1 MLVSAA
7 RSRPALTARPW
18 CRPVGWPSDATI
30 IAFSDRA
37 ECSMGNRQGSAM
49 HVGGVGQRRT
59 EALTVFM
66 DAPRHGPLPL
76 RRCPGETPRPSLCDV
91 GKKPGAGFIRRR
103 CESAAEQIRSSAGV
117 AHYESGKE
125 CSAGKDTP
133 WPRLLLW
140 VFACTALL
148 VSLIIRADGLDD
160 RDPGLAVRAA
170 AVQRS
175 SATDLPV
182 FRSTVQS
189 GEAGALS
196 RTSGPKI

>member
-1 MLVSAA
+1 M
-7 RSRPALTARPW
+7 
-18 CRPVGWPSDATI
+18 
-30 IAFSDRA
+30 
-37 ECSMGNRQGSAM
+37 Q
-49 HVGGVGQRRT
+49 VGGVGQRRT

-76 RRCPGETPRPSLCDV
+76 RRCPGETPRPLPCDV
-91 GKKPGAGFIRRR
+91 GETPLRSHGAGFIRRR
-103 CESAAEQIRSSAGV
+103 CESAAEQIRSSAGM

-125 CSAGKDTP
+125 CSALKDTP

-170 AVQRS
+170 AMQRS

-182 FRSTVQS
+182 FRSAIQS
-189 GEAGALS
+189 SGAGAQPL
-196 RTSGPKI
+196 RNGPKI